1 MTTETNSIPAL
12 GISVGNTN
20 VPLTPGQLVW
30 RRFRKHRL
38 ALMGAGGIALLILFI
53 IIGSIIVPESKANR
67 GDLLV
72 RLSAPIAGHPF
83 GTDSTG
89 RDVFNRII
97 YGGETSPLLVGPS
110 VAFGITLGPL
120 SRGGDA
126 PFRGPVVAHLL
137 RLPRTHAGHS
147 S

>member
-97 YGGETSPLLVGPS
+97 YGGQISIFIGVLALVLEIKLGN
-110 VAFGITLGPL
+110 VIGGLAAFFCGW
-120 SRGGDA
+120 GD
-126 PFRGPVVAHLL
+126 G
-137 RLPRTHAGHS
+137 
-147 S
+147 